1 MDISLR
7 ISLIVFGLV
16 LIYVTTKALKKGRMP
31 IKYSLLWYF
40 CSIIVLLV
48 SIFPITIEFIA
59 NLFGFQTLSN
69 LIIAIV
75 ITLLLFLTM
84 SLTIITAGQN
94 KKIIMLIQEVS
105 MLKSRLDGK
114 DEK

>member
-48 SIFPITIEFIA
+48 
-59 NLFGFQTLSN
+59 

-105 MLKSRLDGK
+105 MLKSRLDDK